1 MAWETIYRFPRYIRE
16 TTLESQFKVNNQC
29 FIRKA
34 HKCGKIFGASKSCF
48 IACPNETSL
57 EPTLALMSEK
67 LAKVGVEPIIA
78 IKERAYGQDIFCTK
92 ICGKIIES
100 KFCIVMLDDTIVGKK
115 SFPNPNVYYEYGL
128 MTSLRKHIIPLQK
141 EKLKLAFNIQSY
153 DTVKYND
160 VNIASELDRAIKDA
174 IKISESLDKIEQESH
189 ISDKTILRKFELVG
203 FDLKNDEWF
212 LNDVIDDTNFK
223 GFGHSDKK
231 GYLYLGKISSE
242 NEFQIYLED
251 LDLVLYRTEKKAKD
265 IKDQIKFL
273 KKRQAEVESEEK
285 TPQGFV
291 LRASGSP
298 VIRRPVYSVREFTN
312 KISDAERKLKL
323 MEKIVV
329 GFIVDPQLNP
339 NEFLKNCK
347 NILSKYNGR
356 YTLVCS
362 DTDNNIDIDGIKIS
376 LIAVTS

>member
-1 MAWETIYRFPRYIRE
+1 MAWEPIYRYARFARDGD
-16 TTLESQFKVNNQC
+16 LQSALKVNNQC

-48 IACPNETSL
+48 IACPSDASIETI
-57 EPTLALMSEK
+57 LALMSEK

-78 IKERAYGQDIFCTK
+78 VKERAYGQDIFCTK

-100 KFCIVMLDDTIVGKK
+100 KFCIVVLDDTIVGSK

-153 DTVKYND
+153 DTVKYSD
-160 VNIASELDRAIKDA
+160 INISSELDRAIKDA
-174 IKISESLDKIEQESH
+174 IKISESSEKVEQESH

-223 GFGHSDKK
+223 GFGHSEKR
-231 GYLYLGKISSE
+231 GYLYLGNISSE

-251 LDLVLYRTEKKAKD
+251 FDIVLYRTEKKAKE
-265 IKDQIKFL
+265 IKEEIQFYQ
-273 KKRQAEVESEEK
+273 KRQAEAQAEAQTQEGYVV
-285 TPQGFV
+285 PVG
-291 LRASGSP
+291 LPGMRRSGYP
-298 VIRRPVYSVREFTN
+298 VREFTG
-312 KISDAERKLKL
+312 KINEAGKKLKL
-323 MEKIVV
+323 MEKISV
-329 GFIVDPQLNP
+329 GFIIAPQLNSE
-339 NEFLKNCK
+339 EFLKKCK
-347 NILSKYNGR
+347 AILSKYNGR
-356 YTLVCS
+356 YKLVCS
-362 DTDNNIDIDGIKIS
+362 DVDNNIEVDDIKVS
-376 LIAVTS
+376 LTTVTS